1 MQSLDPE
8 REKLPDGHDRQ
19 LEACWL
25 EYAPDLQVW
34 QVRLSSYLPAGQ
46 ARHTFEEDAA
56 STAPLYVPDGQ
67 ALQSWR
73 SPLNW
78 TSRYVWYG
86 QEIQAEVLAGAY
98 WPNEQVWQ
106 LLAPELDT
114 VPFWHTPQTV
124 WPGELAYWPDPQGVH
139 TRESSYVPAEQ
150 EEQAKTVCAPR

>member
-1 MQSLDPE
+1 M
-8 REKLPDGHDRQ
+8 
-19 LEACWL
+19 
-25 EYAPDLQVW
+25 
-34 QVRLSSYLPAGQ
+34 SSYLPAGQ
-46 ARHTFEEDAA
+46 ARHWFKEDAA

-86 QEIQAEVLAGAY
+86 QEMQADALTGAY

-106 LLAPELDT
+106 LLAPEPDT

-124 WPGELAYWPDPQGVH
+124 WPGELEYWPDPQGVH
-139 TRESSYVPAEQ
+139 TRDSSYVPAEQ
-150 EEQAKTVCAPR
+150 AEHAKLVWAPR